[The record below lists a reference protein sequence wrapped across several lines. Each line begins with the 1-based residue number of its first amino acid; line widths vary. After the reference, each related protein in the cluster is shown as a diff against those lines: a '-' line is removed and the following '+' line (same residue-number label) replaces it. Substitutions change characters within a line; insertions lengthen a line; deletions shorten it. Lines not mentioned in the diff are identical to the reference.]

1 MKRIYCLIGLL
12 TLVPMGLLSC
22 TSISTKVSTQ
32 NEPTS
37 QVNTEAKALETLS
50 KLIEGFKQSATRGA
64 ASIYPDYYGG
74 CFINDQK
81 QLVVLTTNESGQAQ
95 IKSMTAN
102 ASNLIF
108 KPCEFSYNYLNQVMD
123 DLADHMIKN
132 KDYKAINFIH
142 CYLLDSANVVVVELL
157 EYSPAKIEEFKRN
170 VSDSPAIRFESAED
184 DQPVGILQENAK
196 VERDITELYPGFGI
210 SNSINAH
217 GTIGY
222 RVTCNNAIG
231 FMTAGHVVALN
242 EIVKNSEGTKIG
254 VGDLYDYK
262 DGGTVDAAFV
272 KVDDS
277 SMLTNKFGTTGSN
290 ISTEIAA
297 ESLLVEGAKI
307 VKFGGTTFYS
317 EGEILSP
324 NVAVTTELPNNTKRR
339 VTFHISTTLNAEKGD
354 SGGPVLTRSGYKLVG
369 ILKARTELDDGTIV
383 TALTRSSEI
392 KKKFYCETY

>member
-1 MKRIYCLIGLL
+1 MKRFYCLIGLL

-22 TSISTKVSTQ
+22 ASVSTKVSTQ
-32 NEPTS
+32 NELSS
-37 QVNTEAKALETLS
+37 QVNTEAKALETHA
-50 KLIEGFKQSATRGA
+50 KLIEGFKRTAAHDSAT
-64 ASIYPDYYGG
+64 IYPDYYGG

-231 FMTAGHVVALN
+231 FMTARHVVALN
-242 EIVKNSEGTKIG
+242 EIIKNSEGTKIG
-254 VGDLYDYK
+254 VGDLYSYY
-262 DGGTVDAAFV
+262 DGGTVDATFV
-272 KVDDS
+272 KVEPS
-277 SMLTNKFGTTGSN
+277 FENLLTNNIGGRYSFLKNIIASDADLTAGTSVGK
-290 ISTEIAA
+290 
-297 ESLLVEGAKI
+297 EGAVTGYTIGQI
-307 VKFGGTTFYS
+307 VSVGMSFRDTISNKTITKQ
-317 EGEILSP
+317 I
-324 NVAVTTELPNNTKRR
+324 VAS
-339 VTFHISTTLNAEKGD
+339 FSSQAGD
-354 SGGPVLTRSGYKLVG
+354 SGGPVMLTSNNYTVG
-369 ILKARTELDDGTIV
+369 IVKGNLDNGKNTIC
-383 TALTRSSEI
+383 TLASEI
-392 KKKFYCETY
+392 KKKFYCERY